1 MKTKDIPTRVMRA
14 ASGGRFVVTIDGP
27 AGAGKSTVARELARR
42 LGFTFVDTG
51 ALYRTVGIAA
61 TRAGVSHKD
70 GRALSKL
77 LSCVLI
83 EMRPG
88 TDRQLVF
95 LDERDVTEE
104 IRTPEASMAASAV
117 SAVPEVRAGLLDLQ
131 RRLALAGEARAV
143 IEGRDTGTVIFPD
156 ADMKFYMDATPEIR
170 ARRRF
175 DELKAKGA
183 EVEFE
188 KILAETVERD
198 KNDSTRAVAPLKCPD
213 GAVRVDTSAMN
224 ADEVVAFVEKAVNDR
239 LKAEG

>member
-1 MKTKDIPTRVMRA
+1 MRA
-14 ASGGRFVVTIDGP
+14 ASGGRFIVTIDGP
-27 AGAGKSTVARELARR
+27 AGAGKSTAARELAKR

-51 ALYRTVGIAA
+51 ALYRTVGVAA
-61 TRAGVSHKD
+61 TRAGIANTD

-77 LSCVLI
+77 LSGIII

-131 RRLALAGEARAV
+131 RRLALAGEARSV
-143 IEGRDTGTVIFPD
+143 LEGRDTGTVIFPD
-156 ADMKFYMDATPEIR
+156 ADMKFYVDASPEVR

-175 DELKAKGA
+175 DELSAKGA
-183 EVEFE
+183 AVDPDKVF
-188 KILAETVERD
+188 AETVERD
-198 KNDSTRAVAPLKCPD
+198 KNDSTRAIAPLKCPD
-213 GAVRVDTSAMN
+213 GAVRIDTSSMTV
-224 ADEVVAFVEKAVNDR
+224 DEVVAMMETTVREKM
-239 LKAEG
+239 